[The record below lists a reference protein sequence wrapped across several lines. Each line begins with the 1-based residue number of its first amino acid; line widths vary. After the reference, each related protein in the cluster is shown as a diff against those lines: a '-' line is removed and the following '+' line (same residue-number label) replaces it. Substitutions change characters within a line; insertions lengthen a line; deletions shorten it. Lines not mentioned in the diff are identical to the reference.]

1 MFPHFLVAIADLT
14 HPLSNNRSS
23 VRVIGC
29 FKAVPVT
36 GAVFSDVTTIDY
48 FLMLLSFFT
57 PTIVGIY
64 WICVIQKE
72 SDAVMVAW

>member
-29 FKAVPVT
+29 IKAVPVT

-64 WICVIQKE
+64 WICVIQKV